1 MHSNVHYIS
10 AAQTEQELKQVN
22 TEKDRMEREKN
33 DRIKELEIK
42 INSMGLAY
50 ENVLNV
56 SHHYFSISMRQFFIS
71 WFSLKLFRSLI
82 KDGTGSFII
91 FSKICLLRSLF
102 WTATCLVRE
111 LCEVNLLCNSL
122 DLMFILPLLCKVACL
137 LWPFSREKLVALQN
151 RQTVVD
157 PWESALW
164 TFLITY

>member
-56 SHHYFSISMRQFFIS
+56 SHHYFSISTRVFYFLV
-71 WFSLKLFRSLI
+71 FVE
-82 KDGTGSFII
+82 II
-91 FSKICLLRSLF
+91 QVPDKKMVRVLL
-102 WTATCLVRE
+102 
-111 LCEVNLLCNSL
+111 
-122 DLMFILPLLCKVACL
+122 
-137 LWPFSREKLVALQN
+137 
-151 RQTVVD
+151 
-157 PWESALW
+157 
-164 TFLITY
+164 